1 MVKYGHNEM
10 DLIEIFVVLP
20 WTTSRQRKL
29 ISNDSE
35 FCHVI
40 EFEVHTGLG
49 GQSCHES
56 VVIGSENP
64 VNIGVSMG
72 SDKFEKLSE
81 DGFIG
86 GHLSDEENVSLKV
99 GNTFESVALLKEVM
113 VKYAI
118 QEGFELNRIKN
129 DGVRYIKGKHDCQIK
144 SINKDATA
152 PWIAK
157 VCAGLI
163 QTNPGVGVNVIRSAD
178 HIACYGKLLKYAH
191 ILMKM
196 NRGACVKVK
205 VKRPLSNSPVF
216 QRFFLSFP
224 ALKVGYLTGCRPF
237 IGLDGCHLK
246 GPYRGVLLSAVAL
259 DDDSGIFPLAF
270 CICEVENYDSWS
282 YFLSLLY
289 EFIGAD
295 DHRHIFANLKCKFPG
310 LNVMGLFW
318 KACRAAN
325 QYDFERAMSQIR
337 AKDQN
342 CYEWLRK
349 IPPAQWSRSGFDHHV
364 KSDHVTNN
372 MTESFNKWVDEVR
385 DKPVLTILEHIRRQ
399 LMVRIER
406 LNQSSNEARRIKV
419 FGGRGELFECCQAG
433 YRNILVHITDGTC
446 ECGMWQVSGVPCKHA
461 VAAILHKGGQP
472 ENYVHHYLTKESFMM
487 TYMGTINP
495 IPDEC
500 AWPEV
505 EAEPSPDV
513 VVPVKVGPPDIK
525 APVGRP
531 KKKRTKEPGETK
543 LTSKRFTI
551 KCSACRC
558 LGHNKR
564 GCPNFPKTTR
574 TIEGSNRT
582 SSSAQASDITSST
595 AQHGTNPQSQEV
607 DVNDQSIGNSS
618 EQAS

>member
-10 DLIEIFVVLP
+10 DLIEFFVVLP
-20 WTTSRQRKL
+20 WTTSR
-29 ISNDSE
+29 
-35 FCHVI
+35 
-40 EFEVHTGLG
+40 LG

-56 VVIGSENP
+56 VVIGSENL
-64 VNIGVSMG
+64 VNIDVSMG

-81 DGFIG
+81 DGFIE
-86 GHLSDEENVSLKV
+86 GHSSDEENCLSQMYESIVDNEWKPNLNGSVSLKV
-99 GNTFESVALLKEVM
+99 GNTFESVALLREVM

-129 DGVRYIKGKHDCQIK
+129 DGVRYIKGKHECQIK
-144 SINKDATA
+144 SVNKDATA

-196 NRGACVKVK
+196 NRGACVK
-205 VKRPLSNSPVF
+205 
-216 QRFFLSFP
+216 
-224 ALKVGYLTGCRPF
+224 
-237 IGLDGCHLK
+237 
-246 GPYRGVLLSAVAL
+246 GPYRGVLLSAIAL
-259 DDDSGIFPLAF
+259 DTDSGIFPLAF
-270 CICEVENYDSWS
+270 CICEVENYDSWG

-295 DHRHIFANLKCKFPG
+295 DHRPVTIISDRQKGLLCGLEKYWPNASTRYCARHIFANLKCKFPG
-310 LNVMGLFW
+310 LNVMGFFW
-318 KACRAAN
+318 KACRATN

-364 KSDHVTNN
+364 KSDHVTNT

-399 LMVRIER
+399 LMVRMLKKYQLGETWQDHLTPYARER

-433 YRNILVHITDGTC
+433 YRNFLVHIIDGTC

-513 VVPVKVGPPDIK
+513 VVPVKVRPPDIK
-525 APVGRP
+525 ALVGRP
-531 KKKRTKEPGETK
+531 KKKRMHLP
-543 LTSKRFTI
+543 
-551 KCSACRC
+551 
-558 LGHNKR
+558 
-564 GCPNFPKTTR
+564 
-574 TIEGSNRT
+574 
-582 SSSAQASDITSST
+582 AQLEWLEDC
-595 AQHGTNPQSQEV
+595 G
-607 DVNDQSIGNSS
+607 
-618 EQAS
+618 

>member
-20 WTTSRQRKL
+20 WTKSRQRKL
-29 ISNDSE
+29 ISNDGELYSVFEE
-35 FCHVI
+35 FFTNSCLVI

-81 DGFIG
+81 DDFIG
-86 GHLSDEENVSLKV
+86 GHSSDEENGLSQMYESIVDNELKPNLNGLVSLKV
-99 GNTFESVALLKEVM
+99 GNTFESFALLREVM

-129 DGVRYIKGKHDCQIK
+129 DGVR
-144 SINKDATA
+144 
-152 PWIAK
+152 
-157 VCAGLI
+157 
-163 QTNPGVGVNVIRSAD
+163 
-178 HIACYGKLLKYAH
+178 
-191 ILMKM
+191 
-196 NRGACVKVK
+196 GACVKVK
-205 VKRPLSNSPVF
+205 VDRPLSNSPVF

-246 GPYRGVLLSAVAL
+246 GPYRGVLLSVVAL
-259 DDDSGIFPLAF
+259 DADSGIFPLAF
-270 CICEVENYDSWS
+270 CICE
-282 YFLSLLY
+282 
-289 EFIGAD
+289 
-295 DHRHIFANLKCKFPG
+295 
-310 LNVMGLFW
+310 
-318 KACRAAN
+318 KACSAAN
-325 QYDFERAMSQIR
+325 QYDFEKAMSQIR

-364 KSDHVTNN
+364 KYDHVTNN

-385 DKPVLTILEHIRRQ
+385 NKPVLTILEHIRRQ
-399 LMVRIER
+399 LMVRMLKKYQLGETWQDHLTPYARER

-433 YRNILVHITDGTC
+433 YRNFLVHITDGTC

-461 VAAILHKGGQP
+461 VAVILHKGGQP

-505 EAEPSPDV
+505 EVEPSPNV

-525 APVGRP
+525 ALVGRP

-551 KCSACRC
+551 KCSACKC
-558 LGHNKR
+558 LGHNKK

-582 SSSAQASDITSST
+582 SSSA
-595 AQHGTNPQSQEV
+595 HV
-607 DVNDQSIGNSS
+607 
-618 EQAS
+618 

>member
-20 WTTSRQRKL
+20 WTKSRQRKL
-29 ISNDSE
+29 ISNDGELYSVFEE
-35 FCHVI
+35 FFTNSCLVI

-81 DGFIG
+81 DDFIG
-86 GHLSDEENVSLKV
+86 GHSSDEENVSLKV
-99 GNTFESVALLKEVM
+99 GNTFESFALLREVM

-129 DGVRYIKGKHDCQIK
+129 DGVRYTWKHDCQIK

-152 PWIAK
+152 PWITK

-163 QTNPGVGVNVIRSAD
+163 QTNPRVGVNVIRSAN

-205 VKRPLSNSPVF
+205 VDRPLSNSPVF

-246 GPYRGVLLSAVAL
+246 GPYRGVLLSVVAL
-259 DDDSGIFPLAF
+259 DADSGIFPLAF
-270 CICEVENYDSWS
+270 CICEVENYDSWG

-289 EFIGAD
+289 EFIGAN
-295 DHRHIFANLKCKFPG
+295 DHRHIFANLKCKFPS
-310 LNVMGLFW
+310 LN
-318 KACRAAN
+318 
-325 QYDFERAMSQIR
+325 YDFEKAMSQIR

-364 KSDHVTNN
+364 KYDHVTNN

-385 DKPVLTILEHIRRQ
+385 NKPVLTILEHIRRQ

-433 YRNILVHITDGTC
+433 YRNFLVHITDGTC

-505 EAEPSPDV
+505 EVEPSPNV

-525 APVGRP
+525 ALVGRP

-551 KCSACRC
+551 KCSACKC
-558 LGHNKR
+558 LGHNKK

-582 SSSAQASDITSST
+582 SSSAHASDITSST

-607 DVNDQSIGNSS
+607 DVNEQSIGNSS
-618 EQAS
+618 QQAS

>member
-20 WTTSRQRKL
+20 WTKSRQRKL
-29 ISNDSE
+29 ISNDGELYSVFEE
-35 FCHVI
+35 FFTNSCLVI

-81 DGFIG
+81 DDFIG
-86 GHLSDEENVSLKV
+86 GHSSDEENGLSQMYESIVDNELKPNLNGLVSLKV
-99 GNTFESVALLKEVM
+99 GNTFESFALLREVM

-129 DGVRYIKGKHDCQIK
+129 DGVRAKK
-144 SINKDATA
+144 
-152 PWIAK
+152 IALK
-157 VCAGLI
+157 NLGA
-163 QTNPGVGVNVIRSAD
+163 N

-196 NRGACVKVK
+196 NRGACVK
-205 VKRPLSNSPVF
+205 
-216 QRFFLSFP
+216 
-224 ALKVGYLTGCRPF
+224 
-237 IGLDGCHLK
+237 
-246 GPYRGVLLSAVAL
+246 GPYRGVLLSVVAL
-259 DDDSGIFPLAF
+259 DADSGIFPLAF
-270 CICEVENYDSWS
+270 CICEVENYDSWG

-289 EFIGAD
+289 EFIGAN
-295 DHRHIFANLKCKFPG
+295 DHS
-310 LNVMGLFW
+310 
-318 KACRAAN
+318 AAN
-325 QYDFERAMSQIR
+325 QYDFEKAMSQIR

-364 KSDHVTNN
+364 KYDHVTNN

-385 DKPVLTILEHIRRQ
+385 NKPVLTILEHIRRQ
-399 LMVRIER
+399 LMVRMLKKYQLGETWQDHLTPYARER

-433 YRNILVHITDGTC
+433 YRNFLVHITDGTC

-505 EAEPSPDV
+505 EVEPSPNV

-525 APVGRP
+525 ALVGRP

-551 KCSACRC
+551 KCSACKC
-558 LGHNKR
+558 LGHNKK

-574 TIEGSNRT
+574 TIE
-582 SSSAQASDITSST
+582 ASDITSST
-595 AQHGTNPQSQEV
+595 AQV
-607 DVNDQSIGNSS
+607 
-618 EQAS
+618 